1 MSNERT
7 EADEDDETHET
18 DKTEQLRSVFLS
30 VTGGEADSVVE
41 PQREGPRTRELRGEE
56 RTDEVVGPAEH
67 HGLDDAIDDPEP
79 G

>member
-7 EADEDDETHET
+7 EADENDETNGT

-30 VTGGEADSVVE
+30 VTGGEAEPVVE
-41 PQREGPRTRELRGEE
+41 SQREEPPTRELRGEE

-67 HGLDDAIDDPEP
+67 HGLDDAIDDPET